1 MSTQN
6 PYPASTMRM
15 MDIMYEPEFSWQIQL
30 GPWDTNLERLPDGR
44 VNVLAPP
51 EGLNVNEWRFNNSPG
66 GAWPLTLLQEE
77 RLKIIMPPQDVR
89 KQERYEELKPF
100 LPAIEEY
107 LPILSFT
114 ADENSELAILQ
125 TDINDYFNQQY
136 ANWITQGLDVR
147 EAWPDF
153 VEQLENI
160 GIARYVEIYQAAYDR
175 YAAN

>member
-1 MSTQN
+1 
-6 PYPASTMRM
+6 
-15 MDIMYEPEFSWQIQL
+15 
-30 GPWDTNLERLPDGR
+30 
-44 VNVLAPP
+44 
-51 EGLNVNEWRFNNSPG
+51 
-66 GAWPLTLLQEE
+66 
-77 RLKIIMPPQDVR
+77 MPPQDVR

-100 LPAIEEY
+100 LPAVDEY

-114 ADENSELAILQ
+114 ADENSELAILR

-147 EAWPDF
+147 EAWPGF